1 MNTYNAKS
9 GSGIRNVNDEN
20 EIYPEGDKVAQQP
33 KETIRPL
40 PPEAKPDQ
48 TKKSDLHYVGESSK
62 GVKKTNMTSE
72 GSRNQEE
79 DGRIPKE
86 GNEEPLIEETTWDA
100 PQPEKDKDNPL

>member
-1 MNTYNAKS
+1 MNNYNEKS

-20 EIYPEGDKVAQQP
+20 EIYPEGAKTVHNT
-33 KETIRPL
+33 KEDIKPL

-62 GVKKTNMTSE
+62 GVKKTNMANKGDEE
-72 GSRNQEE
+72 GNG
-79 DGRIPKE
+79 DDPKE
-86 GNEEPLIEETTWDA
+86 NRDEPLIEETTWDA